1 MLSQILNNMI
11 LCQALR
17 LKNKTRIKISKGCVL
32 VGVIDE
38 EGILEEDEIFCQ
50 VEYSYRMTAEEMEKL
65 SD

>member
-1 MLSQILNNMI
+1 M
-11 LCQALR
+11 
-17 LKNKTRIKISKGCVL
+17 KNKTRIKIAKGCVL